1 MVDRLAAVVAIV
13 VIVALAVLLL
23 GFAWYHSV
31 SARLHARIRARAEAV
46 ERDRVLDDI
55 RTVADATFPRY
66 NPDGTVN
73 AQHVVY
79 ESNMRKLHGV
89 EGFYARLDAIAY
101 RRSTDPQRA

>member
-31 SARLHARIRARAEAV
+31 SAKLHARIRARAEAV

-55 RTVADATFPRY
+55 RALTDSEHPRY
-66 NPDGTVN
+66 NPDGSVN
-73 AQHVVY
+73 SAHVVH
-79 ESNMRKLHGV
+79 ETNLRQLHGV

-101 RRSTDPQRA
+101 RRATDPQRA